1 MKKQLLSGAL
11 AAIALGLSAVSI
23 AQMGPG
29 PIDAAANARPQ
40 CAGIGRDACLRQPIT
55 QIPSLSGNA
64 GRVGYSTAP
73 SGGAAGGIG
82 GTSGIGG
89 GSTVSGGGSAPRQ

>member
-11 AAIALGLSAVSI
+11 AAIALGLSAGSI
-23 AQMGPG
+23 AQTG
-29 PIDAAANARPQ
+29 PIDAATNARPQ

-64 GRVGYSTAP
+64 GRVAYSTAP
-73 SGGAAGGIG
+73 SG

>member
-11 AAIALGLSAVSI
+11 AAIAMGLSSVSI
-23 AQMGPG
+23 GQMGPG
-29 PIDAAANARPQ
+29 PIDAATNARPQ
-40 CAGIGRDACLRQPIT
+40 CAGIGRDACLRQPVT

-64 GRVGYSTAP
+64 GRVGYSTA
-73 SGGAAGGIG
+73 AGGIG
-82 GTSGIGG
+82 STSGIGG